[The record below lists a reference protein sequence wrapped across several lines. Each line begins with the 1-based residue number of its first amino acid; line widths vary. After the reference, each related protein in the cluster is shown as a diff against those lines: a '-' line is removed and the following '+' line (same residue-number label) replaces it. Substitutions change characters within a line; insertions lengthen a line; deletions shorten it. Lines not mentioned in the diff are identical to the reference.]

1 MMATREVVEKFVGL
15 LAAGDPDAVVKVFA
29 DDIDWYVPGS
39 PSLPWTGQH
48 SKASD
53 VADYLR
59 TLAANIDGLDASQSR
74 SAWAA
79 SVAGNRC
86 GRLTRQHA
94 NPVAI
99 RLQAPPGQGSRQLL
113 TGPGSLGCSLS
124 GVVSMESHGARG
136 SESSTVCI
144 SAASRARQGSRARGP
159 RRASSTAASGVLV
172 RRVPSR

>member
-136 SESSTVCI
+136 VSPARS
-144 SAASRARQGSRARGP
+144 ASRRRPGRARGRARGP